1 MAAASQG
8 APQVPRT
15 LIDRF
20 TAWWRTSALG
30 LWAVVV
36 GMGLFELVLLAHLLA
51 EGPVPGVRVWAAV
64 SLLVVLAL
72 LGRRR
77 WPLAVVILTAMASAA
92 AELWGPGAILSLPP
106 LVALYS
112 LFVSAGTIHRLIGA
126 SALLVGWVLP
136 PAFRGLAYPLSARL
150 TPYIFFSVAV
160 IAAAAIS
167 RARREALEHGDAQ
180 LAAQAAEHRLTA
192 QRDAARR
199 QARVAGELHD
209 SVGHDL
215 TAIIALSEGL
225 AGATGRDEVDE
236 AIEVINTLAREGLA
250 DTRRAVNAL
259 QPTHVETGPLDP
271 VPLNGGSH
279 RDTSGA
285 VAPEHGREGLSGLLD
300 TVRRTGIAVAL
311 TETGH
316 RPEDAGTGA
325 LVFTV
330 VREALTNVMRHAD
343 GATRVVI
350 SLDHAA
356 ALTQVTVSDD
366 GPTTLGAGTET
377 TTVNPRSS
385 GHGLA
390 HLADVLGEA
399 GGTLNAG
406 PGPGGWRLRALIPHR
421 EAA

>member
-1 MAAASQG
+1 MAAASPG
-8 APQVPRT
+8 TARVPRT
-15 LIDRF
+15 LIDRLA
-20 TAWWRTSALG
+20 AWWRTSALG

-51 EGPVPGVRVWAAV
+51 EGPVPGVRAWTAV

-77 WPLAVVILTAMASAA
+77 WPLAVLILTTLASAA
-92 AELWGPGAILSLPP
+92 AELWGPGAFLNLPP

-112 LFVSAGTIHRLIGA
+112 LFVSAGALQRLIGVPV
-126 SALLVGWVLP
+126 LLAGWILP
-136 PAFRGLAYPLSARL
+136 PVLRGLSYPLTARL

-225 AGATGRDEVDE
+225 AGMTGRDEVDE
-236 AIEVINTLAREGLA
+236 AIELINSLARDGLA
-250 DTRRAVNAL
+250 DTRRAVDAL
-259 QPTHVETGPLDP
+259 QPTHVKIGPLDP
-271 VPLNGGSH
+271 APLNGGSH
-279 RDTSGA
+279 RDASGTG
-285 VAPEHGREGLSGLLD
+285 APEHGWEGLSGLLD

-316 RPEDAGTGA
+316 RTEDAGTGA
-325 LVFTV
+325 LVYMV

-343 GATRVVI
+343 GATRIVV

-356 ALTQVTVSDD
+356 LLTRVTVSDNGNND
-366 GPTTLGAGTET
+366 SDVAPKPET
-377 TTVNPRSS
+377 PHSTP

-390 HLADVLGEA
+390 HLADVIGEI
-399 GGTLNAG
+399 GGALNAG
-406 PGPGGWRLRALIPHR
+406 PASNGWQLQARIPHQ
-421 EAA
+421 EPV

>member
-1 MAAASQG
+1 MMATAASLETPG
-8 APQVPRT
+8 VPRT
-15 LIDRF
+15 FLDRF
-20 TAWWRTSALG
+20 IAWWRTSALG
-30 LWAVVV
+30 LWAVVI
-36 GMGLFELVLLAHLLA
+36 GIGLFELLLLAHLLA
-51 EGPVPGVRVWAAV
+51 EGPVPRVQAWTAV
-64 SLLVVLAL
+64 SLLVALAL

-77 WPLAVVILTAMASAA
+77 WPLAVLILTTLASAA
-92 AELWGPGAILSLPP
+92 AELWGPGAILNLPP

-112 LFVSAGTIHRLIGA
+112 LFVSAGTLQRLIGA
-126 SALLVGWVLP
+126 PVLLTGWTLP
-136 PAFRGLAYPLSARL
+136 PVLRGVSYPLTARL
-150 TPYIFFSVAV
+150 TPYIFFSVVV

-225 AGATGRDEVDE
+225 AGVTGRQDVDE
-236 AIEVINTLAREGLA
+236 AIELINSLARDGVA
-250 DTRRAVNAL
+250 DTRRAVDAL
-259 QPTHVETGPLDP
+259 QPKSNEPSTYLDGSSQCEMSDTGQ
-271 VPLNGGSH
+271 
-279 RDTSGA
+279 
-285 VAPEHGREGLSGLLD
+285 PERGWDGLSGLLD
-300 TVRRTGIAVAL
+300 TTRRAGIAVAL

-316 RPEDAGTGA
+316 RTEDVGTGA
-325 LVFTV
+325 LVYMV

-356 ALTQVTVSDD
+356 PLTQVTVSDN
-366 GPTTLGAGTET
+366 GPTAPGANTET
-377 TTVNPRSS
+377 ATVNPQNS

-421 EAA
+421 EAV